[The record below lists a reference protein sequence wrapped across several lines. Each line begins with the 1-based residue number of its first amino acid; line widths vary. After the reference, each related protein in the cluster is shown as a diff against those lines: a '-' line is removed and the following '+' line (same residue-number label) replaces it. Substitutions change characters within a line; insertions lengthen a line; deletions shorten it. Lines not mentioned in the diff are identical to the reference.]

1 MANTFNLGN
10 GSWAQK
16 IDKLLAYNAENDN
29 YKPLPFDFD
38 RASSATRV
46 NKQGLIETVGIDE
59 PRIDFLNNTKGH
71 LLLEPS
77 RKNDITDYTGASF
90 SAFSGAS
97 ITANDSVS
105 PDGSTNATLI
115 TTTGSANE
123 LIQQAGITIFSGQS
137 YTVSGYFK
145 LKSGTL
151 SDLDNAF
158 KGLDGLNGGGITG
171 STFNSTLTSEWQRL
185 SFTVTSSTTSGR
197 VQIKCEDAA
206 EILVWGLQLE
216 QGSYATTPIPTQGSA
231 VTRNGETLVQDNM
244 LTSLFNRQG
253 MAFYLEVE
261 ALASDG
267 VNKEITINDGSG
279 ADRFVMKFNTGNQLN
294 AFTISSLGTTNF
306 SGSTS
311 GLDITQNNKFA
322 ASFDGSIGYIYVNGT
337 QVNSRTINNVL
348 GDNLSKIS
356 FGNHNLSNNIFYGK
370 IKDCKIYNT
379 ALTPTELTALT
390 S

>member
-1 MANTFNLGN
+1 
-10 GSWAQK
+10 
-16 IDKLLAYNAENDN
+16 
-29 YKPLPFDFD
+29 
-38 RASSATRV
+38 
-46 NKQGLIETVGIDE
+46 
-59 PRIDFLNNTKGH
+59 

-77 RKNDITDYTGASF
+77 RKNDITDYIGASF

-197 VQIKCEDAA
+197 VQIKCVDAA

-216 QGSYATTPIPTQGSA
+216 QGSYATTLIPTSGIAETRSAETCNNAGNSTVFNDSEGVLYAEIAKADVTATEGGIRISRDTSNEIRLNFAPGNRLNVFVNVGGSNQVYMDNTSYNLADYHKIAIKYKLNDYA
-231 VTRNGETLVQDNM
+231 VYVDGTEIHTD
-244 LTSLFNRQG
+244 TS
-253 MAFYLEVE
+253 ATV
-261 ALASDG
+261 
-267 VNKEITINDGSG
+267 
-279 ADRFVMKFNTGNQLN
+279 
-294 AFTISSLGTTNF
+294 
-306 SGSTS
+306 
-311 GLDITQNNKFA
+311 
-322 ASFDGSIGYIYVNGT
+322 
-337 QVNSRTINNVL
+337 
-348 GDNLSKIS
+348 
-356 FGNHNLSNNIFYGK
+356 
-370 IKDCKIYNT
+370 
-379 ALTPTELTALT
+379 P
-390 S
+390 